1 MRKAKKKRRIKM
13 YKIADVKKKKHT
25 MESCMENMENG
36 IEQFTFE
43 TKKEKNTSN

>member
-13 YKIADVKKKKHT
+13 DKIADVKKKKHT
-25 MESCMENMENG
+25 VESCTENMENG

-43 TKKEKNTSN
+43 TKKEKFTSN